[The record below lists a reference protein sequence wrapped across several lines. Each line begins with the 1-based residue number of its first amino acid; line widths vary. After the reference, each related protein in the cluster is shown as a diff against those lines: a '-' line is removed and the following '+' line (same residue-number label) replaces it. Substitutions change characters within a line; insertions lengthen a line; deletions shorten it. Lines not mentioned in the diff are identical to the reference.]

1 MKMVFVSRGHGFGHA
16 ARDLKVLREIRRLA
30 PDLEV
35 VLASADSGV
44 DFYRGRGVD
53 VVDLDFPDALDT
65 ESDATWKVWRFLYEH
80 ADADLVVVDEIMSV
94 PGFVANVLQLPVV
107 LITDWFFVES
117 GYPEGD
123 AMMDGAATVIV
134 PDFAQAHPQQPSV
147 AAPVEFTGPL
157 VERFEHTRSDA
168 RRRLGIADDA
178 LVWVVALGGRPDRR
192 AALEIQLQVLR
203 VWNARKRPGDVLLL
217 LADAPGPA
225 PARAGDDIRWCG
237 RTGDPDLYYRA
248 ADLVV
253 ADALGFTPCELV
265 YNGIPTVAVLHP
277 DPSRHVRTGVRDR
290 MALLESSGFLA
301 VCEGASDDDAFQGA
315 VAAVTGG
322 ACGTAALPPPLAWGS
337 AVDLAR
343 EILGFLPGGDSARA
357 DGRDRS
363 QDKELVLD
371 KMGGR

>member
-16 ARDLKVLREIRRLA
+16 ARDLKVLREIWRLA

-53 VVDLDFPDALDT
+53 VIDLDFPDALDT
-65 ESDATWKVWRFLYEH
+65 ESDATWKVWRFLHEH

-94 PGFVANVLQLPVV
+94 PGFVANVLQRPVV

-123 AMMDGAATVIV
+123 AMMDSAVTVIV
-134 PDFAQAHPQQPSV
+134 PDFVQAHPQQPSV
-147 AAPVEFTGPL
+147 VAPVEFTGPL
-157 VERFEHTRSDA
+157 VEQFEHTRSDA

-203 VWNARKRPGDVLLL
+203 VWNARKTPDGVLLF
-217 LADAPGPA
+217 LADAPGPV
-225 PARAGDDIRWCG
+225 PARAGADIQWCG

-248 ADLVV
+248 ADVVV

-265 YNGIPTVAVLHP
+265 YNGVPTVAVLHP
-277 DPSRHVRTGVRDR
+277 DPSRHVRTGVRER
-290 MALLESSGFLA
+290 MALLESSGLLA
-301 VCEGASDDDAFQGA
+301 VREGATDDDAFRDA
-315 VAAVTGG
+315 VATLTAG
-322 ACGTAALPPPLAWGS
+322 ASGTNAPVPPLAWGS

-343 EILGFLPGGDSARA
+343 KILGFLPGVDPARS
-357 DGRDRS
+357 DGREGS
-363 QDKELVLD
+363 QNKDLVLD